1 MTVNQLRELVP
12 PLLHDSPAAFLLVD
26 DRVQDQRY
34 SRFIALAKRQYSGNA
49 HGMVTGFG
57 LVNLGH
63 SSGEA
68 GDFLP
73 LDYRIYAPDQDE
85 KRPFAGHV

>member
-1 MTVNQLRELVP
+1 
-12 PLLHDSPAAFLLVD
+12 LLHDSPAAFLLVD

-34 SRFIALAKRQYSGNA
+34 RRFIALAKRQYSGNA

-63 SSGEA
+63 GSGEA

-73 LDYRIYAPDQDE
+73 LNYRIYAPDQDE